1 MTRKTLVLA
10 ACLALIVGAG
20 VGCTCF
26 QVSYRTDF
34 KLLNSCQSAIYPDG
48 GSALE
53 LGESRS
59 FRVQHAS
66 IRDVDIQRPEGTHAA
81 TLVVT
86 SFYELEDHRKKGVTI
101 TITESTYGTFAAS
114 SSDAKLHV
122 RVDNF

>member
-1 MTRKTLVLA
+1 MVKRTLVLA

-20 VGCTCF
+20 AGCTCF
-26 QVSYRTDF
+26 QISYRTDF
-34 KLLNSCQSAIYPDG
+34 KLLNSGLSAIYPDG

-53 LGESRS
+53 LGETRD

-66 IRDVDIQRPEGTHAA
+66 SRDVDIQRPSGTHAA

-86 SFYELEDHRKKGVTI
+86 SFYKLEDPHVKGVTI
-101 TITESTYGTFAAS
+101 TLTENPYGTFAAT